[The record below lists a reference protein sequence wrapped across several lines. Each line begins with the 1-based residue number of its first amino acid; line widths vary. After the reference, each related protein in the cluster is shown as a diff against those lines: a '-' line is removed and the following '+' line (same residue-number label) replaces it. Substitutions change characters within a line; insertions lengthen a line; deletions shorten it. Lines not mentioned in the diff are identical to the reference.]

1 MKSADFCELFRDLYF
16 IPAEFYRFFWTGGN
30 AFTAFDAQLVIDH
43 VDIPVRSLDGFLRTR
58 IYALPAACAQSRIDL
73 KAYKTTAFSGAAS
86 FSDNMPVYIITEI
99 RCRRQGGQYHV
110 FSESTQRAGRDQRTN
125 ILDKRDVFPGSFAL
139 RDVSENGFYLPAP
152 LPAQDTLLA

>member
-86 FSDNMPVYIITEI
+86 FSDNMPVYTS
-99 RCRRQGGQYHV
+99 RKYPADRRQFTLF